1 MVLTYAAISNPSTHL
16 RPIAAYNRFWI
27 HNEVFAMMLDEVQD
41 TTNSIISIRAE
52 GDIAVARMAARDIA
66 RQMGF
71 SAVNQARIATATSEL
86 ARNILQYAGE
96 GIVTIRYV
104 QHSNRCG
111 LELVFMDQGPGIADV
126 GRYLQPGG
134 FVNGKRSIGISASRR
149 LMDEFD
155 ISTTQ
160 QHGTTITCR
169 KWRR

>member
-1 MVLTYAAISNPSTHL
+1 M
-16 RPIAAYNRFWI
+16 
-27 HNEVFAMMLDEVQD
+27 HNEVLTMMVDELQD
-41 TTNSIISIRAE
+41 TANSIISIRAD

-86 ARNILQYAGE
+86 ARNMLQYAGE
-96 GIVTIRYV
+96 GTVSIRLV
-104 QHSNRCG
+104 QRSNRDG
-111 LELVFMDQGPGIADV
+111 LELVFTDHGPGIVDV
-126 GRYLQPGG
+126 GKFLQPGG

-155 ISTTQ
+155 IVTAPH
-160 QHGTTITCR
+160 HGTTITCR